1 MKAIIPA
8 AGLGTRFLPATKAQR
23 KEMLPVLDR
32 PVIQYV
38 VEEALAA
45 DADEVIIINGSRKV
59 ALVEHFSPSPDLS
72 EFLISK
78 GKKMLADAVNHAGDL
93 PVSFVDQDRPLGL
106 GHAVHCAAAKTG
118 KEPFY
123 VLLGDVLVPDN
134 QVLRRMLEV
143 HKRYNGASVIAVIKV
158 PREQVSRFGIIA
170 GSQLREG
177 LWKVNDLVEK
187 PAVEDAPSEY
197 AIFGRYLLTPT
208 VMELL
213 AHTAPGAGGE
223 IQLTDALKTL
233 LTTEEMY
240 AVAVDADEGFDTGTI
255 ETWLETNVRLAMRKP
270 EFAQMLKDAI
280 TSVG

>member
-45 DADEVIIINGSRKV
+45 SADEVIIINGAKKA
-59 ALVEHFSPSPDLS
+59 ALIEHFSPSPNLS
-72 EFLISK
+72 EFLLSK
-78 GKKMLADAVNHAGDL
+78 GKAALANAVDHAGDL
-93 PVSFVDQDRPLGL
+93 PVSFVEQDQPLGL

-118 KEPFY
+118 EEPFY

-134 QVLRRMLEV
+134 QVLLRMLDV
-143 HKRYNGASVIAVIKV
+143 HKRYNGASVIAVFKV
-158 PREQVSRFGIIA
+158 PRELVSRFGVIA
-170 GSQLREG
+170 GSQIQEG
-177 LWKVNDLVEK
+177 LWKVSDLVEK

-197 AIFGRYLLTPT
+197 AIFGRYLLTPA

-223 IQLTDALKTL
+223 IQLTDALKAL
-233 LTTEEMY
+233 LKTEDMY
-240 AVAVDADEGFDTGTI
+240 AVVVDDDEGFDTGTI

-280 TSVG
+280 ASIG